1 MPAPLVGFAVRAA
14 ASAAGGALAGM
25 FGNDDKNESRKDSFS
40 QGQQD
45 ALTEDKLKYA
55 MSAELRSGAGNA

>member
-1 MPAPLVGFAVRAA
+1 MPAPLIGLAARVA
-14 ASAAGGALAGM
+14 ASAVGGAIGGM

-45 ALTEDKLKYA
+45 ALTEDRLKYA
-55 MSAELRSGAGNA
+55 MTSEVRSAKGG